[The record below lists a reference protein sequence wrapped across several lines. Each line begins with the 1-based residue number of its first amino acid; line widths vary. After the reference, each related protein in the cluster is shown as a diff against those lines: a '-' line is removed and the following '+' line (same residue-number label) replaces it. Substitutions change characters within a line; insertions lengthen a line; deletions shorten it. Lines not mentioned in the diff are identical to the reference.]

1 MHDELMPAIILLLG
15 LLIVAFAGLRLAALL
30 LFFQQEEYDGRRFLR
45 WVRKTGARDR
55 WTSLAAAIGLV
66 LGFSPLGWAQGLGV
80 GVVAL
85 GLIEGLRRSLRVLRR
100 AKKPLRLTARAR
112 RILTLAFLFAIAG
125 LGGLGLAFLSLS
137 PHSPVPA
144 VVTGVVTVILAQT
157 APWLLVA
164 ANALLMPL
172 ERRIQRRYRAEAVA
186 RLAAV
191 DPVILGITGSFGKT
205 STKHILGHLLA
216 GLGPT
221 LITPGSVNTEM
232 GIVRIIR
239 ERLEPRHRF
248 FVVEMGAY
256 GEGAIA
262 NLCRLTPPR
271 LGILTAVG
279 EAHYERFRNLETV
292 ARAKMEL
299 AQAVWNTGG
308 ALIAVIDGIADPA
321 LRQDL
326 LARRHAGRVVR
337 VGSHESCDW
346 RLLDRQEDEDGL
358 LVDLRTPA
366 GEQMRW
372 RVPLY
377 GRHQAWNL
385 LAAAAAAHELGMPPA
400 AIAGALASL
409 QPVAHRLAVTR
420 SAAGVTVI
428 DDAYNSN
435 PEGFRSA
442 LDLLDRLGRTQK
454 GRRILLTPG
463 MVELGA
469 RHDKAHRA
477 LGRHAAGRVDIALLV
492 RPERFPSFEEGL
504 RAGTGEHMPQIHHF
518 ARQAEA
524 EAWLRAHA
532 RAGDVVLVENNLPDL
547 HESPPRF

>member
-1 MHDELMPAIILLLG
+1 MPDALMSATLLLG

-30 LFFQQEEYDGRRFLR
+30 LFFQQEEYDGRRFLH
-45 WVRKTGARDR
+45 WVRRAGARDR
-55 WTSLAAAIGLV
+55 WTSLAAAVGLV
-66 LGFSPLGWAQGLGV
+66 LGFSPQEWLQEIGLGV
-80 GVVAL
+80 VVL
-85 GLIEGLRRSLRVLRR
+85 GLAEGLRRSFFVLRR
-100 AKKPLRLTARAR
+100 AKKPLKLTARAR
-112 RILTLAFLFAIAG
+112 RILGVAVLFAVAEI
-125 LGGLGLAFLSLS
+125 GGLGLAMFFFS
-137 PHSPVPA
+137 PQPPVLA
-144 VVTGVVTVILAQT
+144 VMAGVMTVILAQT

-186 RLAAV
+186 KLAVV
-191 DPVILGITGSFGKT
+191 DPVIVGITGSFGKT
-205 STKHILGHLLA
+205 STKHILGHLLE

-248 FVVEMGAY
+248 FIVEMGAY
-256 GEGAIA
+256 GEGSIA

-279 EAHYERFRNLETV
+279 EAHYERFRNLKTV

-299 AQAVWNTGG
+299 AQAVWTAGG
-308 ALIAVIDGIADPA
+308 ALVAIVDGIADRG

-326 LARRHAGRVVR
+326 LARRCGGRVVR
-337 VGSHESCDW
+337 VGSDADSDW
-346 RLLDRQEDEDGL
+346 RLLEWGEDEDGL
-358 LVDLRTPA
+358 VVDLRTPA

-372 RVPLY
+372 RLPLH

-409 QPVAHRLAVTR
+409 RPVAHRLAVTR

-442 LDLLDRLGRTQK
+442 LELLDRLGRTQK

-463 MVELGA
+463 MVELGD
-469 RHDKAHRA
+469 RHDEAHRA
-477 LGRHAAGRVDIALLV
+477 LGRYAAGRVDVALLV

-504 RAGTGEHMPQIHHF
+504 RAAAGERGPQIHHF
-518 ARQAEA
+518 VRQAAA
-524 EAWLRAHA
+524 ESWLKTHA
-532 RAGDVVLVENNLPDL
+532 RAGDVVLIENNLPDL

>member
-1 MHDELMPAIILLLG
+1 MHDKLPLAILLLG
-15 LLIVAFAGLRLAALL
+15 PVMVAFAGLRLAALL

-45 WVRKTGARDR
+45 WVRKADARDR

-66 LGFSPLGWAQGLGV
+66 LGFSPQEWAQEMGL

-85 GLIEGLRRSLRVLRR
+85 GLVEGLRRSLLVLRR
-100 AKKPLRLTARAR
+100 AKKPLKLTARAR
-112 RILTLAFLFAIAG
+112 RILGLAFLVAIVG
-125 LGGLGLAFLSLS
+125 LGGLGLAAFFLSPLA
-137 PHSPVPA
+137 PVPA
-144 VVTGVVTVILAQT
+144 VMAGVMTAILAQA

-164 ANALLMPL
+164 ANVLLMPL

-186 RLAAV
+186 KLATV
-191 DPVILGITGSFGKT
+191 DPVVLGITGSFGKT
-205 STKHILGHLLA
+205 STKHILGHLLD

-239 ERLEPRHRF
+239 ERLDPRHRF

-256 GEGAIA
+256 GEGSIA

-279 EAHYERFRNLETV
+279 EAHYERFRTLETV

-299 AQAVWNTGG
+299 AQAVWAAGG
-308 ALIAVIDGIADPA
+308 ALVAVIDGIADPA

-326 LARRHAGRVVR
+326 LARRQPGRVVR
-337 VGSHESCDW
+337 VGSDEDCDW
-346 RLLDRQEDEDGL
+346 RLLARQEEEDGL
-358 LVDLRTPA
+358 VVDLRTPA
-366 GEQMRW
+366 GERMRW
-372 RVPLY
+372 RLPLH

-409 QPVAHRLAVTR
+409 RPVAHRLAVTR

-442 LDLLDRLGRTQK
+442 LDLLDRLGRTHE

-469 RHDKAHRA
+469 RHEEAHRT
-477 LGRHAAGRVDIALLV
+477 LGSYAAGRVDVALLV
-492 RPERFPSFEEGL
+492 RPGRFPSFEEGL
-504 RAGTGEHMPQIHHF
+504 RAGAGERMPQIHHF

-524 EAWLRAHA
+524 ETWLKLHA
-532 RAGDVVLVENNLPDL
+532 RAGDVVLIENNLPDL